1 MFSFHDTQYMI
12 SVLSFASSISGHLQT
27 VFKFMGNSLEFNTV
41 LLHNIL
47 LQTKIEC
54 VRTMWLLF

>member
-1 MFSFHDTQYMI
+1 MI

-27 VFKFMGNSLEFNTV
+27 VFKFMGNSLEFNIV

-47 LQTKIEC
+47 LQTKIGC
-54 VRTMWLLF
+54 VCTMWLLF